1 MVDFIES
8 KVGKDGKI
16 LIEVKNVGGSVGFG
30 STQPTEQEAH
40 IDNAFNHALN
50 TIRLAADS
58 VLETLDTLDN
68 RKPDH
73 VKIDF
78 AIKIDGHAGAM
89 LARADSGDAQLR
101 VSLGWQHKPDPDSE
115 SKADSESEPAPP
127 AADAVA
133 AE

>member
-1 MVDFIES
+1 MAEFIES
-8 KVGKDGKI
+8 KAGKDGKI
-16 LIEVKNVGGSVGFG
+16 LVEVKNVGGAVGFG
-30 STQPTEQEAH
+30 AAKSKEQEAH

-58 VLETLDTLDN
+58 VLETLETLDD

-78 AIKIDGHAGAM
+78 AIKIDGQAGAM

-101 VSLGWQHKPDPDSE
+101 VSLGWQHKPE
-115 SKADSESEPAPP
+115 S
-127 AADAVA
+127 ADADEDKDEPILPA
-133 AE
+133 KENTEE

>member
-8 KVGKDGKI
+8 KAGKDGKI
-16 LIEVKNVGGSVGFG
+16 LIEVKNIGGSVGFG
-30 STQPTEQEAH
+30 ATQSKEQEAH

-58 VLETLDTLDN
+58 VLETLDTLDD

-101 VSLGWQHKPDPDSE
+101 VSLGWQHKSDPDSE
-115 SKADSESEPAPP
+115 PEEDESAPGPAPA
-127 AADAVA
+127 AADDVDQ
-133 AE
+133 